1 MDIIAPICINFRLL
15 FDYIEWTGW
24 MNPLISLI
32 SIIIASW
39 TALLTRKALVENNR
53 PMIIFSI
60 EPGENIKALY
70 FVISN
75 TGNRTADNVKIT
87 ISPLITSIT
96 AKQNNIPLIMN
107 ENGIINLSG
116 LYPTQTVKSFF
127 DHAFL
132 RYENNDE
139 RDKLIEIADV
149 EISYQ
154 YGKRSYKEKA
164 HIDFSYIKKLTD
176 IKKDTKTE
184 DNLKKIADSLV
195 EINKTLKD
203 NHENKI

>member
-1 MDIIAPICINFRLL
+1 MDIIAPICINFRFL

-24 MNPLISLI
+24 INPLISLI
-32 SIIIASW
+32 SIIIAAW
-39 TALLTRKALVENNR
+39 TAWLTRKALLENNR
-53 PMIIFSI
+53 PIISFSI
-60 EPGENIKALY
+60 ESGENIKTLY
-70 FVISN
+70 LVIRN

-87 ISPLITSIT
+87 ISPSITSIT
-96 AKQNNIPLIMN
+96 AKKKNISLIMD

-132 RYENNDE
+132 RYQKNDE
-139 RDKLIEIADV
+139 RDKLIEVADV

-154 YGKRSYKEKA
+154 YGKRSFKEKA
-164 HIDFSYIKKLTD
+164 HIDFSYIKDLAD

-184 DNLKKIADSLV
+184 DNIKEIADSLV
-195 EINKTLKD
+195 EINKKIKD